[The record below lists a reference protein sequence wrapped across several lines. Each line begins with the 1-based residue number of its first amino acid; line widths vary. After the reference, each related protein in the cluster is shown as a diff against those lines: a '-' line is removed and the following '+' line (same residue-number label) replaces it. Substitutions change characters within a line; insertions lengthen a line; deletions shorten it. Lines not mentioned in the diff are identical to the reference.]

1 MKYVIIGG
9 SAAAIRAVEAVRSVD
24 QRSPIDLFTDEATPL
39 FSRVLL
45 PYYVA
50 EELPKKLLN
59 FRPLTFFEDYNVTSH
74 LNVRISEIDPD
85 SRTIITDSGKKF
97 DYDRLLIATGGKPI
111 IPPIPGVDKK
121 GIYPLKT
128 MKDAENIY
136 NAAGKRAAVIG
147 AGSIGVESCI
157 SLKRRG
163 IDVTLVEQLGHV
175 LPTVFDNYAASII
188 RKRIEDLGIKVITG
202 EKAVRFHGNG
212 AVSSMST
219 EQRDIDCDQ
228 VIISIGVTPNTELA
242 RSAGLEI
249 GELGGI
255 QVNDRMR
262 TSAAGV
268 FAAGDVVET
277 NDIALDKKSINAIW
291 PCAIEQGYIAGL
303 NMAGKNVS
311 YPGSLRMNSIGNF
324 IGQPAVSIGMVNA
337 PTETGGVEA
346 GEAYQEVT
354 RTSKDTYR
362 KLVLKGKRIVG
373 AILVGDTQKAGI
385 LGVLIK
391 KQVDAD
397 EFVPLLLSHRLNFME
412 LLPLIRRHSEKF
424 IGPEYKELMDT
435 GL

>member
-1 MKYVIIGG
+1 MRYVIIGG
-9 SAAAIRAVEAVRSVD
+9 SAAAIRAVEAVRSID

-85 SRTIITDSGKKF
+85 SRTITTDSGKKF
-97 DYDRLLIATGGKPI
+97 DYDRLLLATGGKPV
-111 IPPIPGVDKK
+111 IPPIPGVEKK

-128 MKDAENIY
+128 MNDAENVY
-136 NAAGKRAAVIG
+136 NAGGKQAAVIG

-163 IDVTLVEQLGHV
+163 LDVTLIEQLGHV
-175 LPTVFDNYAASII
+175 LPTVFDNHAASIV
-188 RKRIEDLGIKVITG
+188 RKRIEGLGVKVITG
-202 EKAVRFHGNG
+202 EKVVRFHGNG
-212 AVSSMST
+212 SVNSLST
-219 EQRDIDCDQ
+219 EQRDINCDQ
-228 VIISIGVTPNTELA
+228 VIISIGVAPNIELA
-242 RSAGLEI
+242 EPAGLEI

-255 QVNDRMR
+255 KVNDRMR
-262 TSAAGV
+262 TSAAGI

-277 NDIALDKKSINAIW
+277 NDIALDTKSINAIW

-303 NMAGKNVS
+303 NMAGKNIP

-337 PTETGGVEA
+337 PVGSGGLEA

-354 RTSKDTYR
+354 RSSKDTYR

-373 AILVGDTQKAGI
+373 ATLVGDTQKAGI

-391 KQVDAD
+391 KQVDVD
-397 EFVPLLLSHRLNFME
+397 EFVPLLLSHKLNFMD
-412 LLPLIRRHSEKF
+412 LLPLIRRYSEKF
-424 IGPEYKELMDT
+424 KGPEYKELMDT